1 MPESDRYIRIASRT
15 QDENKHLTNVLRSLL
30 TPVCMTERF

>member
-15 QDENKHLTNVLRSLL
+15 QSENKVVAEALATIIAAQSIS
-30 TPVCMTERF
+30 